1 MAVRRPRV
9 AAVHRQRRANECKRH
24 GHLLRPRW
32 GALARRHRG
41 VPLRRI
47 SFRTRALNN
56 NHIGIVNDVDR
67 GQLLST
73 CGPGRR
79 VSSSSPPGRPHTPA
93 GRPDGPKVS
102 QQLQTLG
109 LSAGGCRVKSG
120 SGPLERSLPPGLG
133 ALERGRTDANGDPPV
148 MPPLTRRGT
157 VRAN

>member
-9 AAVHRQRRANECKRH
+9 AAVHRQRRANERKRH

-79 VSSSSPPGRPHTPA
+79 VSSSEPPGRPDTPA

-102 QQLQTLG
+102 PV
-109 LSAGGCRVKSG
+109 LSAAGCWVKSG
-120 SGPLERSLPPGLG
+120 SSPLERSLPLGLG